1 MSFTNGKLHGFDV
14 SQDAYR
20 KQTCKRG
27 EPGYVIGR
35 SDLHQIACCP
45 HKWCFGETDEDDST
59 SATEWGTL
67 LDAML
72 FNGDMSKFVVRP
84 ETYEAAGKKVGDATV
99 TKPWNSNAT
108 VCQEW
113 LAAAENADM
122 IVVKPDIMRDAEKAR
137 DVFMADKELRLLM
150 QDAKHQ
156 AYCTADW
163 TDEDTGI
170 VVPVKILVDIVPH
183 CANKPFANSLAD
195 GKTARNGSIGAW
207 PRVVNDGWYH
217 VQAAMYLDVWNAS
230 TGETRRRFFHA
241 IQENTPPYETGRRE
255 LSDQF
260 LRFGRAQ
267 YEAAL
272 KIYSQCLATGE
283 WPGLDNAGEWTVI
296 DPDQFM
302 LMRAGIAPTDSD
314 MPF

>member
-35 SDLHQIACCP
+35 SDLHEIACCP
-45 HKWCFGETDEDDST
+45 HKWLTTDSSDDDST
-59 SATEWGTL
+59 AATDWGTL

-72 FNGDMSKFVVRP
+72 FGGDMTQFVVCP
-84 ETYEAAGKKVGDATV
+84 ETYEGVDNKKQTV
-99 TKPWNSNAT
+99 TKPWNWNAT
-108 VCQEW
+108 ACQEW
-113 LAAAENADM
+113 RDQQNGKQ
-122 IVVKPDIMRDAEKAR
+122 IVNPSVMREAEKAR
-137 DVFMADKELRLLM
+137 DLFRADGQLLSLIT
-150 QDAKHQ
+150 DAKFQ
-156 AYCTADW
+156 AHCTADW

-170 VVPVKILVDIVPH
+170 VVPVKILVDIVPDS
-183 CANKPFANSLAD
+183 ANKPFSNSLAD
-195 GKTARNGSIGAW
+195 GKTARNGSVGAW

-230 TGETRRRFFHA
+230 TGDTRKRFFHA

-283 WPGLDNAGEWTVI
+283 WPGLDNAGEWTMV